1 MTEARPKILVVGDH
15 AHNRILFHERLDA
28 AFARSSR
35 QRFALAYV
43 NLDGLDGVNDR
54 FGQAAGD
61 AVLVATV
68 QRLTR
73 ALRAS
78 DTVARLGEDRFAL
91 LFEGLDTPAGA
102 EHLAWQIHRAL
113 TSPVLVQVLAD
124 QVDVEI
130 AIGASIGV
138 VICPERTD
146 RIEDLVAL
154 AEIALHA
161 VKRAGGGVRVYAG
174 RTDPARPG
182 EGNGSH

>member
-1 MTEARPKILVVGDH
+1 MTEVRPKILVVGDP
-15 AHNRILFHERLDA
+15 AHNRVLFHERLDA
-28 AFARSSR
+28 AFARSRR

-43 NLDGLDGVNDR
+43 DLDGLVGVNDR

-61 AVLVATV
+61 AVIVAAA

-102 EHLAWQIHRAL
+102 EHIAWQVHRAL
-113 TSPVLVQVLAD
+113 TAPVLVQVLAN

-130 AIGASIGV
+130 ALGASIGV
-138 VICPERTD
+138 VICPENAD

-154 AEIALHA
+154 AETALHA

-174 RTDPARPG
+174 PTDPARPS
-182 EGNGSH
+182 EDNGSH